1 MIPNQQ
7 NQKERKPETGSK
19 MKKAHV
25 VIPLIVVLMLMCI
38 IPTIIL
44 ILGVAFD
51 HPTETAEVD
60 KVAEQEEISAA
71 TVQPGKDITIGETGV
86 YLIELHGGKSADT
99 KVITDRFKYEYQFD
113 GNSGSKTIGYLT
125 LEVGD
130 VISTKPHAG
139 GAGSGNATAGGN
151 GISAYLTKLDGSKK
165 NELIGYAGGGPGVTV
180 VRNYTDCTRV
190 TKSPWCDWTNDS
202 YSNELSSDEAESL
215 KWVQGGLNKTS
226 TASAAKALTSV
237 TIYKDTEVQCHPT
250 NDKNYTH
257 TDKLGAV
264 IGAGGGGYYGG
275 SPGAYGASAWVGET
289 VVEFDGKTF
298 NMGDFCIVKDGGA
311 EDSVTA
317 DQRVG
322 HMNLYKADMKLY
334 IDPNGGYYNGLSSVT
349 RQATLT
355 GYKHTIANP
364 TRAGYTFSG
373 WTVTGTGS
381 SISGN
386 TLTIGT
392 GDTTL
397 KANWVATTS
406 KYRVRHWQQNVD
418 GNASQHNENNY
429 TLVDIEEKQIGLGGS
444 VTPSVKMYEGFS
456 SPKEQTSTVS
466 ANGNTIIDYYYTR
479 KSYTLTLNKGTGIE
493 TVTGGGTYL
502 YGKLVTIDASVLDG
516 FQWSEWTGIDKID
529 KIETKMYSFGMPAK
543 DVVYIANGKPEEYTI
558 TYNLNE
564 GIVTGNPDSYTP
576 QTTSFTLV
584 NPTRTGYTF
593 TGWTGSNGET
603 PMKAITITK
612 GSTGNRNYVANWVA
626 NTNTPYVVRHW
637 TQNLGGKVDSK
648 NEQNYTMKEI
658 ENLLGT
664 SDEIVKP
671 TTKTYEGFTSPEIQT
686 KTISAD
692 GTLII
697 DYYYTRNKYKVTLNK
712 GQGIATVLGDGEYE
726 YGQEVTINVMVKA
739 GYDWVKWLGED
750 EELRD
755 LKVTFTMPAKNVEY
769 ETVTMANPNT
779 KYTIQHWKQKLGG
792 KVNVYNEENYEL
804 AHTDVLSGETDSMI
818 SPETRDYQG
827 FKKPDADGIS
837 VPITGEG
844 TLLIKYYYT
853 RNSYEV
859 KLNKGKGIEDIKI
872 TGNIT
877 GEGKDKYLYQEEVT
891 IEAKVKPGYTW
902 DKWTGEQETGD
913 ITHTF
918 TIGGINV
925 EYTANA
931 TPNSG
936 TPYKV
941 QHWQQNLTGNAEI
954 HDNRNYTLI
963 EEDTENLEGHT
974 EEEIT
979 PRVNQYA
986 GFTSPEPEKVIISA
1000 DGSLVVNYYYTRN
1013 TNTPYKV
1020 EHWLQKLGA
1029 EREPQNE
1036 QNYAKT
1042 EIEELEGTTG
1052 AIITPETKEYEGFVA
1067 PAKQTIEIA
1076 GEGNVIVKYYYT
1088 RNTNTPYKVKHWVQK
1103 LEGMPNSH
1111 DDVNYELRDTDNLQ
1125 GTTGES
1131 ITPEVKEYVG
1141 FTAPYTQTTII
1152 EGNGTTEINYY
1163 YIRNSYTIT
1172 LNRGQGI
1179 ENVIGANLY
1188 LYEQNVEIDAVILPG
1203 YTWDKWTGSNEKTTQ
1218 NYRFVM
1224 PAENLEYTATSI
1236 PNIDTP
1242 YKVQHWKQ
1250 DVEGNAGIKDEDNY
1264 TLIDTDEL
1272 TGTTGENVTPETK
1285 EYAGFITPQKKTAKI
1300 LGNGGL
1306 IVNYYYTRKTDL
1318 AYTVKYIDKT
1328 TGIVLEEKTVENQT
1342 YEKEISAEEEK
1353 KEFQEYIY
1361 ESSEPEILKIGLGE
1375 NIINI
1380 YYVKKAGKV
1389 IVHHYIYDEKE
1400 DKYTTT
1406 KIVADE
1412 EITGELGDEYTTK
1425 VARNIPENYVVVN
1438 ETPEGYEGI
1447 IEEGTKEINYYYK
1460 LKKPDVGSDV
1470 EGGITSGGKQDE
1482 DGKWEIKAGEEVK
1495 YKVKYKTEIEDYKG
1509 KIKIEVRAKLP
1520 EGTRINTGKS
1530 DFAGGEYNRE
1540 TNTIKW
1546 TKEIENINT
1555 FENGAYTE
1563 EIIKDITIVYAEHY
1577 VLESIELDIT
1587 GKTILYYPTSNPG
1600 EEDKPL
1606 VEDETDENGKVIVH
1620 HYIYDIEEDKYTTH
1634 KLAED
1639 EEIIKKVGSKYTTYK
1654 STEIGENYKC
1664 ISEQP
1669 EGYKG
1674 EITKETIEVNYY
1686 YKLEMPET
1694 DNKIDTDIVEG
1705 GKQDEEGN
1713 WVITAGDTVKYKIS
1727 YESKIRDYKGK
1738 ATIEIKAKLPE
1749 GTKMDYSKSKLS
1761 GGIYNQ
1767 ETNTI
1772 TWTKEIEGINTFKD
1786 GEYVEK
1792 INKQISVVYAEDCI
1806 LEDIKLN
1813 ITGNTKLYYPEDY
1826 IEKGEDTTIG
1836 GGRIVV
1842 HHYIYDEKNNQYTTT
1857 KLVED
1862 EELMKK
1868 IGDEYTTSKSKDI
1881 PESYIC
1887 INDKPEGYKGK
1898 VTKEPIEVN
1907 YYYKL
1912 KTPTIDTSTGGE
1924 LAEGGN
1930 QREDGKWEIK
1940 AGEEI
1945 KYTISYKTEIE
1956 DYKGKAKVEIKAK
1969 LPEGTTIDQENC
1981 NFAEGTYD
1989 EETNTVNW
1997 TKEIEG
2003 IDTFTNGAYTET
2015 ITKDI
2020 TIVYAEDYVVDEITP
2035 KVTGKTTLYSSDGK
2049 DDLIVDESDGN
2060 GKVVIHHY
2068 IYDEKTNTYTTE
2080 KLVENEQ
2087 IKGEIGTAYETK
2099 PSEKIPSNYECINRQ
2114 PEGYIGIYAKETIKV
2129 DYYYKL
2135 KTPTTEGEAGGE
2147 WAGGGQQTEDGKFK
2161 VKEGE
2166 EIEYKVSYKTKI
2178 VDYKGKATI
2187 EIKAK
2192 LPEGTGIDL
2201 RKSNLADGRY
2211 DIETNTVNWVKE
2223 IEEIDTF
2230 ANGEYTEE
2238 ITKNLTIVYDNDYVL
2253 EDMELEVKGKTTLY
2267 YPDDYPT
2274 GGEGDGTLTEDE
2286 TKGEG
2291 KVIVHHYI
2299 YDEEEDLYST
2309 ERVAPDENVKGKI
2322 GEEYTTIKSSNVPA
2336 NYECINEQ
2344 PEGHTGTITKE
2355 VKEVSYY
2362 YKLKTPT
2369 VEGEAGGEITGG
2381 GKQDEEGNW
2390 EIKAGEE
2397 IKYKV
2402 SYKVK
2407 ILDYKGKAKI
2417 EITAKLPEG
2426 TEINEGKCDLAG
2438 GTYNKETSTITWVK
2452 EIEEID
2458 TFANGEY
2465 IEEIIKDITIVYDK
2479 DYVLEDMKLE
2489 VKGNTMLYY
2498 PDNYPIEKDEPF
2510 VKDEA
2515 REKGKVI
2522 VHHYIYDEEDNKYTE
2537 TKIAEDEEIT
2547 GEIGE
2552 NYETKPSEK
2561 VPSNYEC
2568 INEKP
2573 EGHTG
2578 TIEKKTKEINY
2589 YYKLKATKTEGN
2601 GNSNIITDIE
2611 KDEEGNWVIK
2621 VGEEIEYEV
2630 KYEVKIEDYI
2640 GKATVKVKAE
2650 LPKGTKIDLDKSDLN
2665 GGRYEEAINTI
2676 TWTKEIENIDT
2687 FVNGAYTETITKNIK
2702 IVYAENYTL
2711 KDANLKITGNI
2722 ITYYPDDYPEKGGQT
2737 LPKEDEPNNPDD
2749 PETKMGKVIVRYVDV
2764 ETEEGAYEYEIT
2776 GKIGEPYETKEKEV
2790 KYYVFV
2796 RSEGNT
2802 KGEITE
2808 QEQVVTYYYRK
2819 LNFNIGIEKTI
2830 DTITLN
2836 GTNIKIDNNKT
2847 SKLEITKDDIK
2858 KTDLIV
2864 KYNLKVTNTGE
2875 LGGTSKV
2882 LEQIPE
2888 GYELAYL
2895 PEYWRVNRDGSL
2907 ETSVDLE
2914 AGESK
2919 NLDVVLRWENEE
2931 NNLGAKTNIA
2941 KIEKAKNEAGFKD
2954 TNEKDN
2960 IGEATIVL
2968 SIKTGETVSN
2978 IIIVM
2983 LMGSLVICSY
2993 ITIRTIRR
3001 KDPEIKD
3008 IKFLK

>member
-1 MIPNQQ
+1 MDG
-7 NQKERKPETGSK
+7 GS
-19 MKKAHV
+19 
-25 VIPLIVVLMLMCI
+25 VLAGKRGSYGNSAWEGD
-38 IPTIIL
+38 TT
-44 ILGVAFD
+44 VA
-51 HPTETAEVD
+51 
-60 KVAEQEEISAA
+60 
-71 TVQPGKDITIGETGV
+71 
-86 YLIELHGGKSADT
+86 LNGKSWNLGSLMGGFEGKAD
-99 KVITDRFKYEYQFD
+99 K
-113 GNSGSKTIGYLT
+113 
-125 LEVGD
+125 
-130 VISTKPHAG
+130 
-139 GAGSGNATAGGN
+139 
-151 GISAYLTKLDGSKK
+151 
-165 NELIGYAGGGPGVTV
+165 
-180 VRNYTDCTRV
+180 
-190 TKSPWCDWTNDS
+190 
-202 YSNELSSDEAESL
+202 
-215 KWVQGGLNKTS
+215 
-226 TASAAKALTSV
+226 SV
-237 TIYKDTEVQCHPT
+237 TDNINESHMTIEK
-250 NDKNYTH
+250 
-257 TDKLGAV
+257 
-264 IGAGGGGYYGG
+264 
-275 SPGAYGASAWVGET
+275 ASL
-289 VVEFDGKTF
+289 
-298 NMGDFCIVKDGGA
+298 
-311 EDSVTA
+311 
-317 DQRVG
+317 
-322 HMNLYKADMKLY
+322 NLS
-334 IDPNGGYYNGLSSVT
+334 IDPNGGTWNGSSSITEKVGI
-349 RQATLT
+349 T
-355 GYKHTIANP
+355 GYTETISNP
-364 TRAGYTFSG
+364 TRPGYKFDG

-381 SISGN
+381 SIN
-386 TLTIGT
+386 
-392 GDTTL
+392 GDKFTMGSQDATL
-397 KANWVATTS
+397 KANWTASTT

-418 GNASQHNENNY
+418 GNASLENASNY
-429 TLVDIEEKQIGLGGS
+429 TLESIEEKSLGLNS
-444 VTPSVKMYEGFS
+444 SSIKPPVKIYEGFI
-456 SPKEQTSTVS
+456 SPAEKTVTVS
-466 ANGNTIIDYYYTR
+466 SNGDTVVDYYYKR
-479 KSYTLTLNKGTGIE
+479 KSYNLTLNVGTGISG
-493 TVTGGGTYL
+493 VTGGGTHL
-502 YGKLVTIDASVLDG
+502 YGKLVTINANVSTG
-516 FQWSEWTGIDKID
+516 FRWSNWTGTGTVASK
-529 KIETKMYSFGMPAK
+529 TYSFNMPAK
-543 DVVYIANGKPEEYTI
+543 DVVYTANAVPDEYII
-558 TYNLNE
+558 TYELN
-564 GIVTGNPDSYTP
+564 GGTVVGNPNKFTAD
-576 QTTSFTLV
+576 TTSFTLV
-584 NPTRTGYTF
+584 NPTKQGYTF
-593 TGWTGSNGET
+593 AGWTGSNGTT
-603 PMKAITITK
+603 PTYTVTIAK
-612 GSTGNRNYVANWVA
+612 GSTGNRNYIANW
-626 NTNTPYVVRHW
+626 TPNKNIPYKVRHW
-637 TQNLGGKVDSK
+637 TQKLGGKVDLK
-648 NEQNYTMKEI
+648 NEQNYTLIET
-658 ENLLGT
+658 ENLVGT
-664 SDEIVKP
+664 SDATIKP
-671 TTKTYEGFTSPEIQT
+671 ETKTTYEGFTAPNKQT
-686 KTISAD
+686 VTVKTD
-692 GTLII
+692 GTLIV

-712 GQGIATVLGDGEYE
+712 GQGVSAVLGDGEYE
-726 YGQEVTINVMVKA
+726 YEQEVTINVMVKA
-739 GYDWVKWLGED
+739 GYDWVKWVGEGS
-750 EELRD
+750 ENRD

-792 KVNVYNEENYEL
+792 KVNEYNEENYEL

-872 TGNIT
+872 TGSLT
-877 GEGKDKYLYQEEVT
+877 GEGKSSYLYQEEVT

-902 DKWTGEQETGD
+902 DKWTGEEETGD

-918 TIGGINV
+918 TIGGRNL

-941 QHWQQNLTGNAEI
+941 QHWKQNLTGNAEI

-963 EEDTENLEGHT
+963 EEDTENLDGHT

-979 PRVNQYA
+979 PRVKQYP

-1013 TNTPYKV
+1013 TTTPYKV

-1141 FTAPYTQTTII
+1141 FTAPYTQTKII

-1163 YIRNSYTIT
+1163 YTRNSYTIT
-1172 LNRGQGI
+1172 LNRGEGI

-1203 YTWDKWTGSNEKTTQ
+1203 YTWDKWIGSNETTTQ
-1218 NYRFVM
+1218 NYRFIM
-1224 PAENLEYTATSI
+1224 PAENLEYTANTT
-1236 PNIDTP
+1236 PNTNTA
-1242 YKVQHWKQ
+1242 YKVQHWQ
-1250 DVEGNAGIKDEDNY
+1250 QNVEENTEIRDEDNY
-1264 TLIDTDEL
+1264 TLIETDEL

-1285 EYAGFITPQKKTAKI
+1285 EYAGFIAPQKQTSKI
-1300 LGNGGL
+1300 LGSGSL
-1306 IVNYYYTRKTDL
+1306 IVNYYYTRRGDL
-1318 AYTVKYIDKT
+1318 TYTVKYIDKA

-1342 YEKEISAEEEK
+1342 YEKEIVSEEEK

-1361 ESSEPEILKIGLGE
+1361 ESVDPEILKIGLGE
-1375 NIINI
+1375 NIINV

-1406 KIVADE
+1406 KIAEDE

-1447 IEEGTKEINYYYK
+1447 IEEGTKEIIYYYK
-1460 LKKPDVGSDV
+1460 LKNPEINSGI
-1470 EGGITSGGKQDE
+1470 EGGITGGGEQDE

-1540 TNTIKW
+1540 TNTITW

-1563 EIIKDITIVYAEHY
+1563 EIIKDITITYAEHY

-1587 GKTILYYPTSNPG
+1587 GKTILYYPGDNSG
-1600 EEDKPL
+1600 EGDKPL

-1620 HYIYDIEEDKYTTH
+1620 HYIYDVEENIYTTH
-1634 KLAED
+1634 RLAED

-1694 DNKIDTDIVEG
+1694 DNKTDTDIVEG

-1786 GEYVEK
+1786 GEYVER
-1792 INKQISVVYAEDCI
+1792 INKQISVVYAENCI

-1813 ITGNTKLYYPEDY
+1813 ITGNTKLYYPDDY
-1826 IEKGEDTTIG
+1826 IEKEEDETIG
-1836 GGRIVV
+1836 GGIIVV
-1842 HHYIYDEKNNQYTTT
+1842 HHYIYDEKNNEYTTN

-1868 IGDEYTTSKSKDI
+1868 VGTEYITSKSKNI
-1881 PESYIC
+1881 PENYTC
-1887 INDKPEGYKGK
+1887 INEKPEKYKGT

-1924 LAEGGN
+1924 WEEGGN

-2003 IDTFTNGAYTET
+2003 IDTFTNGTYTET

-2020 TIVYAEDYVVDEITP
+2020 TIVYAEDYVLDEITP

-2099 PSEKIPSNYECINRQ
+2099 PSENIPSNYECINRQ

-2147 WAGGGQQTEDGKFK
+2147 WSGGGQQTEDGKFK

-2166 EIEYKVSYKTKI
+2166 EIEYKVIYKTKI
-2178 VDYKGKATI
+2178 VEYKGKARI
-2187 EIKAK
+2187 EIVAK

-2253 EDMELEVKGKTTLY
+2253 EDMGLEVKGKTTLY

-2309 ERVAPDENVKGKI
+2309 ERVTPDENVKGKI
-2322 GEEYTTIKSSNVPA
+2322 GEEYTTSKSSNVPA

-2344 PEGHTGTITKE
+2344 PEGYTGTITKE
-2355 VKEVSYY
+2355 AKEVSYY

-2390 EIKAGEE
+2390 EVKAGEE

-2438 GTYNKETSTITWVK
+2438 GTYNKETNTITWVK
-2452 EIEEID
+2452 EIENID
-2458 TFANGEY
+2458 TFAHTQDNNPDDVGAGPVSASENGTY
-2465 IEEIIKDITIVYDK
+2465 INGSYVYEFTKDITIVYDK

-2522 VHHYIYDEEDNKYTE
+2522 VHHYIYDEADNKYTE
-2537 TKIAEDEEIT
+2537 TKISEDEEIT

-2561 VPSNYEC
+2561 VPLNYEC

-2650 LPKGTKIDLDKSDLN
+2650 LPKGTKIDLDKSDLD

-2776 GKIGEPYETKEKEV
+2776 GKIGEAYETKEKEI
-2790 KYYVFV
+2790 KYYVLV

-2802 KGEITE
+2802 KGEIKEEE
-2808 QEQVVTYYYRK
+2808 QIVTYYYRK

-2830 DTITLN
+2830 ETITLN
-2836 GTNIKIDNNKT
+2836 GKNIKIGNKET
-2847 SKLEITKDDIK
+2847 SKLEIKKEDIK
-2858 KTDLIV
+2858 NTEIIV
-2864 KYNLKVTNTGE
+2864 KYNIKVTNTGE
-2875 LGGTSKV
+2875 LGGTSKIV
-2882 LEQIPE
+2882 EQIPE

-2895 PEYWRVNRDGSL
+2895 PEYWKVMRDETL
-2907 ETSVDLE
+2907 ETNVDLE
-2914 AGESK
+2914 AGQSK
-2919 NLDVVLRWENEE
+2919 ELEVVLRWENKE

-2941 KIEKAKNEAGFKD
+2941 KIEETKNEANFKD
-2954 TNEKDN
+2954 TNEEDN
-2960 IGEATIVL
+2960 VGKATIVL
-2968 SIKTGETVSN
+2968 SIKTGEAVSS

-2983 LMGSLVICSY
+2983 IMGSLVICSY
-2993 ITIRTIRR
+2993 ITIKTVKR

>member
-25 VIPLIVVLMLMCI
+25 IIPLIIVLMLMCI

-51 HPTETAEVD
+51 RPTETAELD
-60 KVAEQEEISAA
+60 KNVEQGEEISAA
-71 TVQPGKDITIGETGV
+71 IVASKGTITIEEDAI
-86 YLIELHGGKSADT
+86 YLIKLHGGAGASGVVNAGKDN
-99 KVITDRFKYEYQFD
+99 EYALD
-113 GNSGSKTIGYLT
+113 GYDGSLTTGYVYLSR
-125 LEVGD
+125 GD
-130 VISTKPHAG
+130 V
-139 GAGSGNATAGGN
+139 
-151 GISAYLTKLDGSKK
+151 LTTTV
-165 NELIGYAGGGPGVTV
+165 YAGGG
-180 VRNYTDCTRV
+180 
-190 TKSPWCDWTNDS
+190 KSSSS
-202 YSNELSSDEAESL
+202 YSTAGGKGISVALGKDRLGYVSGGPGAAVTGTRTVCAAKSGCTCNGETSFSDGYTNEFVSSVTG
-215 KWVQGGLNKTS
+215 KS
-226 TASAAKALTSV
+226 TASAGQLGNWK
-237 TIYKDTEVQCHPT
+237 TINTYKSSHWVSD
-250 NDKNYTH
+250 DKGWSDKEYTQSDQ
-257 TDKLGAV
+257 TYWST
-264 IGAGGGGYYGG
+264 GGGGGSVIAGGHGSYGSSAWESNPVITYKGNTYNLG
-275 SPGAYGASAWVGET
+275 SLCVSVQGGASAYTSEDELTPYMT
-289 VVEFDGKTF
+289 VAK
-298 NMGDFCIVKDGGA
+298 A
-311 EDSVTA
+311 SL
-317 DQRVG
+317 
-322 HMNLYKADMKLY
+322 NLS
-334 IDPNGGYYNGLSSVT
+334 IDPNGGTWNGSSSVT
-349 RQATLT
+349 KKVGIT
-355 GYKHTIANP
+355 GYTETISNP
-364 TRAGYTFSG
+364 TRAGYTFTG

-381 SISGN
+381 KINGN
-386 TLTIGT
+386 QFTMGSQ
-392 GDTTL
+392 DATL
-397 KANWVATTS
+397 KANWAATTS
-406 KYRVRHWQQNVD
+406 KYRVRHWKQNVD
-418 GNASQHNENNY
+418 GNANEHNENNY
-429 TLVDIEEKQIGLGGS
+429 TLADIEEKTIGLGGS

-479 KSYTLTLNKGTGIE
+479 KSYTLTLNKGTGID

-516 FQWSEWTGIDKID
+516 FQWSDWSGIDKTD
-529 KIETKMYSFGMPAK
+529 KIETKTYSFAMPAK
-543 DVVYIANGKPEEYTI
+543 DIVYIANGKPEEYTI
-558 TYNLNE
+558 TYNLND

-637 TQNLGGKVDSK
+637 TQNIGGKVDSK
-648 NEQNYTMKEI
+648 NEQNYTMKER
-658 ENLLGT
+658 EDLLGT
-664 SDEIVKP
+664 SDEAVKP
-671 TTKTYEGFTSPEIQT
+671 NTRTYEGFTSPEIQT

-712 GQGIATVLGDGEYE
+712 GQGVATVLGDGEYE

-804 AHTDVLSGETDSMI
+804 ATTDVLTGETDSMI

-859 KLNKGKGIEDIKI
+859 KLNKGKGIEDIRI
-872 TGNIT
+872 IGNIT
-877 GEGKDKYLYQEEVT
+877 GEGKSSYLYQEEVT

-902 DKWTGEQETGD
+902 DKWTGEQEIGD

-918 TIGGINV
+918 TMGGINV

-986 GFTSPEPEKVIISA
+986 GFTSPNPEKVIILA

-1013 TNTPYKV
+1013 TTTPYKV
-1020 EHWLQKLGA
+1020 EHWLQRLGA

-1036 QNYAKT
+1036 QNYTKT

-1052 AIITPETKEYEGFVA
+1052 LIITPETKEYAGFMA
-1067 PAKQTIEIA
+1067 PQRQTVEIA
-1076 GEGNVIVKYYYT
+1076 GEGNLVVKYYYT
-1088 RNTNTPYKVKHWVQK
+1088 RNTNTSYKVKHWVQK

-1694 DNKIDTDIVEG
+1694 DNKTDTDIVEG

-1881 PESYIC
+1881 PENYIC

-2099 PSEKIPSNYECINRQ
+2099 PSENIPSNYECINRQ

-2147 WAGGGQQTEDGKFK
+2147 LTGGGQQTEDGKFK

-2187 EIKAK
+2187 EMKAK
-2192 LPEGTGIDL
+2192 LPAGTGIDL
-2201 RKSNLADGRY
+2201 RKSNLADGKY
-2211 DIETNTVNWVKE
+2211 DIATNTVNWVKE

-2253 EDMELEVKGKTTLY
+2253 EDMDLEVKGKTTLY

-2274 GGEGDGTLTEDE
+2274 EGDGTLTEDE

-2299 YDEEEDLYST
+2299 YDEEENIYTT
-2309 ERVAPDENVKGKI
+2309 ERVTPDENVKGKI
-2322 GEEYTTIKSSNVPA
+2322 GEEYTTSKSSEVPK

-2344 PEGHTGTITKE
+2344 PEGYTGTITKE
-2355 VKEVSYY
+2355 AKEVSYY

-2426 TEINEGKCDLAG
+2426 TEINERKCDLAE
-2438 GTYNKETSTITWVK
+2438 GTYDKETNTVSWTK

-2458 TFANGEY
+2458 TFTNGEY
-2465 IEEIIKDITIVYDK
+2465 TEEITKDITIVYDK
-2479 DYVLEDMKLE
+2479 DYKLEDIRLE

-2498 PDNYPIEKDEPF
+2498 PDNYPVEKDEPF
-2510 VKDEA
+2510 IKDET
-2515 REKGKVI
+2515 REKGKVL
-2522 VHHYIYDEEDNKYTE
+2522 VHHYIYDEKDNKYTE
-2537 TKIAEDEEIT
+2537 AKIAEDEEII

-2611 KDEEGNWVIK
+2611 KDKEGNWVIK

-2640 GKATVKVKAE
+2640 GKATIKVKAE

-2676 TWTKEIENIDT
+2676 TWTKEVENIDT
-2687 FVNGAYTETITKNIK
+2687 FVNGAYAETITKNIK

-2711 KDANLKITGNI
+2711 EDANLKITGNI
-2722 ITYYPDDYPEKGGQT
+2722 ITYYPDDYPEKGGET
-2737 LPKEDEPNNPDD
+2737 LPDNNQNENPED
-2749 PETKMGKVIVRYVDV
+2749 KMGKVIVRYVDV

-2776 GKIGEPYETKEKEV
+2776 GKIGEPYETKEKEI
-2790 KYYVFV
+2790 KYYVLV

-2808 QEQVVTYYYRK
+2808 QQQVVTYYYRK